1 MLNKHY
7 LEDILTDLFEKDSL
21 QDIEITEI
29 NRLKLKSKSKSK
41 IFVVEINLDDA
52 QLKIE
57 PTDDYLGLKTKFIEY
72 KKISEFPSGFILK
85 SML

>member
-1 MLNKHY
+1 MKYRL
-7 LEDILTDLFEKDSL
+7 
-21 QDIEITEI
+21 IEITEI

-57 PTDDYLGLKTKFIEY
+57 PTDDYLLELADNLALSPYFFY
-72 KKISEFPSGFILK
+72 SGIAYPFVAQP
-85 SML
+85 